1 MFNQAESD
9 GSESDAWFICVSQEQ
24 NSVPTGDSSTSFFN
38 VGISDNI
45 YSYSVHYIYQNWSRC
60 VSTYASSSTSV
71 TILISEVGVEYTG
84 EDVYIKI
91 VGIDFQTG
99 SYSIQTATS
108 PFTSLDTSISSYYTV
123 GA

>member
-60 VSTYASSSTSV
+60 VSTYASSQTSA
-71 TILISEVGVEYTG
+71 IFLISEVGIEYTG

-91 VGIDFQTG
+91 VVIDFQTG
-99 SYSIQTATS
+99 SYTIQTAS
-108 PFTSLDTSISSYYTV
+108 PFTSLDTSIS
-123 GA
+123 